1 MCNYCRK
8 FTQSAQKIR
17 EGQDV
22 NIGYEGE
29 AFIDLFNNLIVHL
42 DGCYNG
48 NQSIEV
54 SLPIKYC
61 PWCGRKLEDVTFE
74 KNESSKSCSY
84 STENG
89 KEPCCTHECDGCM
102 WYV

>member
-8 FTQSAQKIR
+8 FTQSAHKLR
-17 EGQDV
+17 EGYDV

-29 AFIDLFNNLIVHL
+29 AFIDFFNNLIVHL
-42 DGCYNG
+42 DGGYNE

-61 PWCGRKLEDVTFE
+61 PWCGAQLKTQVYRYADQAVLQETLQPA
-74 KNESSKSCSY
+74 
-84 STENG
+84 T
-89 KEPCCTHECDGCM
+89 
-102 WYV
+102 